1 MGTIE
6 RKVISDESLT
16 IYTTQGNISRDEVK
30 DAVRDFYEKGPIT
43 KNVLW
48 DVSHAVLKELSAEDV
63 QQIAHVPRK
72 SLDLR
77 AGGKTAIVA
86 PDDLAYGLS
95 RMYQTSSH
103 SEELPF
109 QLQVFRNAEN
119 AMAWFNDSSPED

>member
-6 RKVISDESLT
+6 REVVNDEGLT
-16 IYTTQGNISRDEVK
+16 IYTAQGSLSREEVINTI
-30 DAVRDFYEKGPIT
+30 RNFYEKGPVT
-43 KNVLW
+43 RNVLW
-48 DVSHAVLKELSAEDV
+48 DVSQAALHDLSAEDV

-95 RMYQTSSH
+95 RMYQTSSRTE
-103 SEELPF
+103 SLPF
-109 QLQVFRNAEN
+109 HLQVFRDADTARSWLVEK
-119 AMAWFNDSSPED
+119 DPE